1 VTSLVALADELDR
14 VGRDGY
20 ATSFEQLELGLHAV
34 AVPVFDPRGEVVAA
48 VSASGPAFR
57 LTRRRAEEIV
67 PDLAGAAAEL
77 TARLGR

>member
-1 VTSLVALADELDR
+1 VTSRAALADELDR
-14 VGRDGY
+14 VRRDGY

-34 AVPVFDPRGEVVAA
+34 AVPVFDSRGEVVAA

-77 TARLGR
+77 TAQLGP

>member
-1 VTSLVALADELDR
+1 
-14 VGRDGY
+14 
-20 ATSFEQLELGLHAV
+20 
-34 AVPVFDPRGEVVAA
+34 VVAA

-77 TARLGR
+77 TAQLGP